1 MNNDGI
7 GDRGATA
14 VAEALKGNTVLTE
27 LYMGGNMI
35 GDTGAAAIADALKGN
50 SALKE
55 LYLFNNRIGDSGA
68 TSIAEALKHNI
79 AKIALRTLHL
89 EGNTIGDSGAAAI
102 AAALKGNNIERRGF
116 KARTNPLKTLHL
128 ERNNNIGD
136 RGAAAIAEA
145 LKHNNALTSLHIENK
160 RIGDDGA
167 AAFASALNDN
177 AALTELHLSFNNIKD
192 GAIADNI
199 TKSLAENNDPVKR
212 AFKRADIKARR
223 KAAVKRKAPE
233 KADEK
238 NATDGK
244 QGPQSKNPGDKEKGK
259 DKNARKKPLHPTK
272 RKLPQPEDPITL
284 KGTDLSKLSVKELR
298 GILARWDDACK
309 GCVEK
314 NNFLMQIKQNR
325 KVYGDM
331 EHVAN
336 SFRKKSPP
344 KEPEASDDETKRD
357 SSVSC
362 CGDDPFCAWM
372 LGIETRPLLEENAR
386 LK

>member
-1 MNNDGI
+1 MNNDGT

-89 EGNTIGDSGAAAI
+89 EGNNIGDSGAAAI

-128 ERNNNIGD
+128 ERNNIGD

-223 KAAVKRKAPE
+223 KAAATRNAPE

-238 NATDGK
+238 NATDEK
-244 QGPQSKNPGDKEKGK
+244 RGPQETRRKEKT
-259 DKNARKKPLHPTK
+259 RMPVVKKPLHPTK

-336 SFRKKSPP
+336 SFRP